1 MRCSKM
7 VERTEEILD
16 EAGQIARETQD
27 PDYFRP
33 YQWAITQFG
42 LTHAQRY
49 ALIFLVH
56 FFGGWQRRNGS
67 FYISE
72 TFIKPKLP
80 IAVGTFDNHVRALR
94 KAGVVRM
101 VHKALNGHMPS
112 SQYVLQ
118 YGVYAGGKRM
128 EHLMPYISQS
138 EGKPSATPSTDVK
151 ADTPA
156 VDVSPAAVKDIVPAP
171 VPQIVAPVHD
181 VAPPALEAAL
191 SVCSCCGAVHSN
203 SPSVSSAAA
212 LAPVAS
218 SLIADGGSLVSQR
231 GYADLLACVAG
242 APDFVSPDKRLMR
255 DVLDTRREAS
265 VGLKPLRK
273 GSAAAVA
280 SPALELDGLSEFG
293 ARFIGNLKA
302 RGIRLNKKK
311 IGQARMKVERLESD
325 FRELHGAGISLR
337 YADYAV
343 DETVWARE
351 QGRKGGLYGG
361 GDARGGVRDMVSYA
375 ISVLRRVVEDG
386 YTGDPGYDDSADAAP
401 EFDGAAYR
409 AEVWDGARGVD
420 PEVERLWERVKAEIV
435 NAGEVA
441 RPAYRSWIEVSSGLA
456 IEGGD
461 TLLIGL
467 PTLYQANHFR
477 QVYEGTGFMGRAIE
491 KAAGRYMDCRAY
503 ALQGD

>member
-1 MRCSKM
+1 M
-7 VERTEEILD
+7 LD
-16 EAGQIARETQD
+16 EAGRVADETQD
-27 PDYFRP
+27 PEYFRP

-56 FFGGWQRRNGS
+56 FFAGWQRRHGS

-72 TFIKPKLP
+72 TFIKPKLL
-80 IAVGTFDNHVRALR
+80 IAVGTFDNHVRALCR
-94 KAGVVRM
+94 AGVVRM
-101 VHKALNGHMPS
+101 VYKALNGHMPP
-112 SQYVLQ
+112 SQYALQ

-128 EHLMPYISQS
+128 EHLMPYTLQS
-138 EGKPSATPSTDVK
+138 EGKPSAVPQTDLK
-151 ADTPA
+151 ADTPV
-156 VDVSPAAVKDIVPAP
+156 VDASSTAVKDPVPAP
-171 VPQIVAPVHD
+171 ASQVVAPVPD
-181 VAPPALEAAL
+181 VAPPALNAAP
-191 SVCSCCGAVHSN
+191 SVCSCCGVIHPN
-203 SPSVSSAAA
+203 SPSISSAAA
-212 LAPVAS
+212 LSPVAPLS
-218 SLIADGGSLVSQR
+218 SIDGGSPVSHR
-231 GYADLLACVAG
+231 GYADLLACAAG
-242 APDFVSPDKRLMR
+242 VSDFASDERLMR
-255 DVLDTRREAS
+255 DVLDKRREVS

-273 GSAAAVA
+273 GSAAAV
-280 SPALELDGLSEFG
+280 SNPALELDGLSEFG
-293 ARFIGNLKA
+293 ARFIGNLQA

-311 IGQARMKVERLESD
+311 VGQVRMSVEELEPK
-325 FRELHGAGISLR
+325 FRELHGSSISLR

-351 QGRKGGLYGG
+351 QGRKGLYGG

-386 YTGDPGYDDSADAAP
+386 YTGDPGYDAAVEAAP
-401 EFDGAAYR
+401 ELDGAVYQ
-409 AEVWDGARGVD
+409 AELWDGARGVD

-456 IEGGD
+456 IEGD

-467 PTLYQANHFR
+467 PTLYHANYFGQR
-477 QVYEGTGFMGRAIE
+477 YEGTGFVRRAIE

-503 ALQGD
+503 ALQED